1 MRAQTGLVVFCGN
14 RRGAPILDAYE
25 QLLSPYRQRR
35 YQQLGILHAF
45 CPHCQRWRV
54 HGHALGEGKTVRR
67 ASHCVESL
75 LSQRAIRCESLG
87 RGVMRSAVSVTDATN
102 HQPHANLS
110 YSTDLLPPSGPA
122 GQVTRLPESA
132 RASPRGRE
140 KMLLEPSLRRLR
152 AGQKILLTTSNLG
165 KGG

>member
-35 YQQLGILHAF
+35 DQQLGILHAF

-67 ASHCVESL
+67 ASHCVECPTVETGYMLRIIGPWSHEVRR
-75 LSQRAIRCESLG
+75 QCHG
-87 RGVMRSAVSVTDATN
+87 R
-102 HQPHANLS
+102 
-110 YSTDLLPPSGPA
+110 YKPPA
-122 GQVTRLPESA
+122 
-132 RASPRGRE
+132 PR
-140 KMLLEPSLRRLR
+140 KPVL
-152 AGQKILLTTSNLG
+152 QH
-165 KGG
+165 